1 MFVLIPHR
9 RSKHFFIVK
18 HTSVSHIMYA
28 GHMFP
33 RIQCVGRAWWG
44 LRGVTWCRPG
54 RGREGVG
61 GANAFQWEKK
71 WNLADNRITAS
82 LVQMEAFWTQVLH
95 SATSRHPQRT
105 SSITGSKE
113 SSGEKQPRCL
123 SIWTDIGKW
132 FPVITSRSTSRPL
145 VSRAQLVI
153 VDDRPGEGQLQTVKV
168 KVFIVNF

>member
-44 LRGVTWCRPG
+44 LRGVTWWRQ
-54 RGREGVG
+54 REGG
-61 GANAFQWEKK
+61 SGRCKRLPMGKKK